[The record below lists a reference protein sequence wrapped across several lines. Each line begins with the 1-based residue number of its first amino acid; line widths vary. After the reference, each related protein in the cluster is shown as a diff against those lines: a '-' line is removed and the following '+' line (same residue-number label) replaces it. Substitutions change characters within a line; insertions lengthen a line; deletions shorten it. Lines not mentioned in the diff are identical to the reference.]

1 MWFLFV
7 EIFFL
12 ITISFFLGAGLTALA
27 LRIFLRGSDNQVG
40 NSTGEVAS

>member
-12 ITISFFLGAGLTALA
+12 IALSFCVGAGVTALA
-27 LRIFLRGSDNQVG
+27 LRILLRSSDNAA
-40 NSTGEVAS
+40 NNTGEVAS

>member
-12 ITISFFLGAGLTALA
+12 ITLSFFLGAGITVLA
-27 LRIFLRGSDNQVG
+27 LRILLRGTDNQTT
-40 NSTGEVAS
+40 STGEVAS

>member
-12 ITISFFLGAGLTALA
+12 ITLSFLAGAGVTALA
-27 LRIFLRGSDNQVG
+27 LRVVLRTAG
-40 NSTGEVAS
+40 NEKTSTSEVAS

>member
-12 ITISFFLGAGLTALA
+12 IALSFFLGGGVTTLA
-27 LRIFLRGSDNQVG
+27 VRILLRGTDNETQ
-40 NSTGEVAS
+40 STEVTS

>member
-12 ITISFFLGAGLTALA
+12 ITLSFFAGAGLTALA
-27 LRIFLRGSDNQVG
+27 LRIVLRSVDTKSNP
-40 NSTGEVAS
+40 TGEVTP

>member
-12 ITISFFLGAGLTALA
+12 ITLSFFLGAGVTALA
-27 LRIFLRGSDNQVG
+27 LRIVLRSTDKSTT
-40 NSTGEVAS
+40 STGEVTS

>member
-12 ITISFFLGAGLTALA
+12 IALSFFLGSGLTALA
-27 LRIFLRGSDNQVG
+27 LRILLRSADNPTD
-40 NSTGEVAS
+40 STAEVAS

>member
-12 ITISFFLGAGLTALA
+12 ITLSFVAGAGLTALA
-27 LRIFLRGSDNQVG
+27 LRIVLRSTDNETT
-40 NSTGEVAS
+40 STSEVTS

>member
-12 ITISFFLGAGLTALA
+12 ITLSFFVGGGVVALA
-27 LRIFLRGSDNQVG
+27 VRILLRTADGRT

>member
-12 ITISFFLGAGLTALA
+12 ISLSFLLGAGITSLA
-27 LRIFLRGSDNQVG
+27 LRMFLRGTDNGSD
-40 NSTGEVAS
+40 STGEVAS

>member
-12 ITISFFLGAGLTALA
+12 ITLSFFVGAGLTALA
-27 LRIFLRGSDNQVG
+27 LRLFLRGIDNG
-40 NSTGEVAS
+40 TDSTAEVTS

>member
-12 ITISFFLGAGLTALA
+12 IALSFFVGAGLTALA
-27 LRIFLRGSDNQVG
+27 LRIVLRTADNEAP
-40 NSTGEVAS
+40 STSEVTS

>member
-12 ITISFFLGAGLTALA
+12 ITLSFFLGAGVTALA
-27 LRIFLRGSDNQVG
+27 LRIFLRTTDNDAQSV
-40 NSTGEVAS
+40 SEVSS

>member
-12 ITISFFLGAGLTALA
+12 ISISFALGAGLTALV
-27 LRIFLRGSDNQVG
+27 LRLVLRAAETEAEDA
-40 NSTGEVAS
+40 GEVTS

>member
-12 ITISFFLGAGLTALA
+12 ITLSFLLGAGVTAVA
-27 LRIFLRGSDNQVG
+27 LRIFLKSADKTD
-40 NSTGEVAS
+40 SSSEVTP

>member
-12 ITISFFLGAGLTALA
+12 ITMSFFLGAGVTALA
-27 LRIFLRGSDNQVG
+27 LRILLRGSDKEAT
-40 NSTGEVAS
+40 SAGEVAT

>member
-12 ITISFFLGAGLTALA
+12 ITLSFFVGAGLTALA
-27 LRIFLRGSDNQVG
+27 LRLFLGSVDNET
-40 NSTGEVAS
+40 NPTGEVTS

>member
-12 ITISFFLGAGLTALA
+12 ITLSFFVGAGVTALA
-27 LRIFLRGSDNQVG
+27 LRTFLRSTDNG
-40 NSTGEVAS
+40 TTSTSEVAS

>member
-12 ITISFFLGAGLTALA
+12 ITLSFFLGAGVTALV
-27 LRIFLRGSDNQVG
+27 LRIVLRSTDNETT
-40 NSTGEVAS
+40 STGEVTS

>member
-12 ITISFFLGAGLTALA
+12 ITLSFLLGAGVTALA
-27 LRIFLRGSDNQVG
+27 LRIVLKSSDKETNP
-40 NSTGEVAS
+40 TGEVTS

>member
-12 ITISFFLGAGLTALA
+12 ITLSFFLGAGLTAAA
-27 LRIFLRGSDNQVG
+27 LRIFLKSADNTT
-40 NSTGEVAS
+40 NPTGEVTP